1 MRRVIVLAFIWGWS
15 FLFIKVSLRGM
26 TPATVAFSRVA
37 LGLVVMLGVLRIRG
51 LSLPRERRM
60 WRHFAVMGLLYSA
73 VPFTLLAW
81 AEQHITSALTS
92 VVNASTPL
100 FAAVAAAI
108 ALAERLRR
116 PQIVGLALGFVG
128 VGVASGI
135 SAADLTGSSTVGVGA
150 GLAASACYGFSFA
163 YAQRHVVGIPP
174 LVAANGQL
182 VMATLLTAPFAVLT
196 SVREG
201 LHLEPR
207 ILVSIGL
214 LGMVG
219 TGLAYLLNYQSIAD
233 IGPTKASLVTYLVP
247 VVAVALGVAF
257 LGEPFHLRIFFG
269 GSLVILGIALLQG
282 RIGRTRA
289 DATIDLAMAQP
300 AGAAPEGGGPAVR
313 AGS

>member
-1 MRRVIVLAFIWGWS
+1 MLAFIWGWS
-15 FLFIKVSLRGM
+15 FLFIKVALRGM

-37 LGLVVMLGVLRIRG
+37 LGMIVMLGVLRIRG
-51 LSLPRERRM
+51 LHLPRDKRM
-60 WRHFAVMGLLYSA
+60 WRHFAVMGLMYSA

-100 FAAVAAAI
+100 FAALAAAI
-108 ALAERLRR
+108 ALGERLKR
-116 PQIVGLALGFVG
+116 PQVVGLFLGFAG

-135 SAADLTGSSTVGVGA
+135 SAADLSGSSTIGVGA

-182 VMATLLTAPFAVLT
+182 VMATALTLPFAVLT
-196 SVREG
+196 SVRDG

-207 ILVSIGL
+207 ILLSIGL

-219 TGLAYLLNYQSIAD
+219 TGFAYLLNYQSIAD

-257 LGEPFHLRIFFG
+257 LGEAFHLRILLG
-269 GSLVILGIALLQG
+269 GLLVVVGIALLQERLTG
-282 RIGRTRA
+282 GQADRTITL
-289 DATIDLAMAQP
+289 ATAQP
-300 AGAAPEGGGPAVR
+300 AGAAPDA
-313 AGS
+313 AAADHS